1 MMDAMHSKTV
11 AYWIAKYFNKGLRYR
26 ENTVCI
32 ETRTF
37 DLFMFK
43 TSKIYQSVH
52 ASVNFIQ
59 GQLSGSGQLHG
70 YHMMWSRF

>member
-1 MMDAMHSKTV
+1 MMDAMHSKPV

-32 ETRTF
+32 DTRTF

-43 TSKIYQSVH
+43 TSKKSIT
-52 ASVNFIQ
+52 NFINDQ
-59 GQLSGSGQLHG
+59 FSGSGQLHG
-70 YHMMWSRF
+70 YRMVWSRFYMESK

>member
-1 MMDAMHSKTV
+1 MHSETV

-26 ENTVCI
+26 DYTVCI
-32 ETRTF
+32 ETRIF

-43 TSKIYQSVH
+43 TSKKIYHCVH
-52 ASVNFIQ
+52 AAVNFIQ

-70 YHMMWSRF
+70 YRMM